1 MSLVAR
7 VNTETVSVFQRLD
20 VAMDLTIVVT
30 AQTKRDARNHLV
42 IIAED
47 ASLLVLQSNLC

>member
-7 VNTETVSVFQRLD
+7 VDTETVYVFQRLD

-42 IIAED
+42 IIVED
-47 ASLLVLQSNLC
+47 ASLLDFQSNLC